1 MQDPKLVAYYR
12 VSTKRQARQWTR
24 LGGPEH
30 RVETYARA
38 TAGRIIKSFTEVER
52 TADKT
57 ASHLECCS
65 HLAYPAVV
73 DSYGVHDLRAL
84 SLWGFRRI
92 RI

>member
-1 MQDPKLVAYYR
+1 
-12 VSTKRQARQWTR
+12 
-24 LGGPEH
+24 
-30 RVETYARA
+30 VETYARA
-38 TAGRIIKSFTEVER
+38 TAGRIIKSFTKVER

-92 RI
+92 

>member
-1 MQDPKLVAYYR
+1 M
-12 VSTKRQARQWTR
+12 
-24 LGGPEH
+24 
-30 RVETYARA
+30 ETYARA

-92 RI
+92 